1 MVGGSCARRLARR
14 SRSALIAALTV
25 LLVQTL
31 IVWNFSSL
39 DSGEE
44 RENGGGGASNMREK
58 RDRVGGGGYKGS
70 SEYMKREVQLQH
82 HPPQGKGTVRH
93 IQQPDGYYSH
103 RPKEKVRVDS
113 NNENSVPKDFENIDN
128 SNFGA
133 RSQPQRQPPGG
144 ADSNKRRERLQEK
157 AHAEQAT
164 WKDNVPIF
172 SRSSNEVLQYGR
184 AVAQNG
190 SLPVGPKAVGA
201 GVGSRNHHSRSS
213 QPQSQ
218 DQAQTYPQS
227 QSHPQTQHRHQHQHQ
242 TRKQATAAPL
252 EVVYDQPPKC
262 EISGKEAISALSRAK
277 TKECRQ
283 QIAEVYCRHKEG
295 QLMPEKVTRYC
306 PIEGKANANVAWEE
320 DSSEGPPSAPIRIA
334 FVLVVH
340 GRASRQFQRLFKAIY
355 HTSHYYYIHIDQR
368 SNYLH
373 RQVQALASQYPNV
386 RVTPW
391 RMATIWGG
399 ASLLTMYLR
408 SMADLITMTD
418 WSWDFFINLS
428 AADYPIRTNSQLVA
442 FLSKYRDMN
451 FIKSHGRDNA
461 RFIRKQGLDRLFF
474 ECDTHM
480 WRLGDRKIPEG
491 ISVDGGSD
499 WFLLNRPFVEYV
511 INSQDDLVTNMKR
524 FYTYTLLPA
533 ESFFHTVLEN
543 SAHCESMV
551 DNNLRITNWNRKL
564 GCKCQYKH
572 IVDWCGCSPND
583 FKPADFHRF
592 QQTSRPTFFARK
604 FEASVNQ
611 EIVNQLDGYLFGPMP
626 HGTPGLQAYWESA
639 FDEADGV
646 ATLSDT
652 QLTLYHAFARM
663 GLARAAA
670 SLQGDP
676 KDDSCRY
683 FPMGHPVSVHLYF
696 QSDQFQGYLVKHH
709 ATNLATSKL
718 ETLETWVMPRKTYKV
733 ASPPSTFTRLQFA
746 EIGTE
751 WDAKERMFRNFG
763 GLMGPMDETVGMQ
776 RWSKGPNVTATVV
789 WIDPTNVIAATYDIL
804 IDASAEYTH
813 YRPPL
818 NQPLRPGVWTIR
830 VLHHWSPVAETRFL
844 ISPLAYMKHQP
855 IRQEDTLKLHNG
867 PAKNSYMEQSFHG
880 LNPVLNIPVHLGQ
893 VEQAKRNA
901 ALTGPTLEHWVD
913 GLVGAMWE
921 AGDVCSTSMTGG
933 PGTSC
938 PVMQTC
944 AKTPWSSLSPDPK
957 SQLVPPQADGRIR

>member
-1 MVGGSCARRLARR
+1 MYGGLCARKLARR

-39 DSGEE
+39 DTGEE
-44 RENGGGGASNMREK
+44 RKDNGREK
-58 RDRVGGGGYKGS
+58 RDRIGINKAY
-70 SEYMKREVQLQH
+70 SEYQKSGVQ
-82 HPPQGKGTVRH
+82 TRH
-93 IQQPDGYYSH
+93 QQQPPLGRAASRHKQQPGGYYSH

-133 RSQPQRQPPGG
+133 RSQTQRHAPGKHKQG
-144 ADSNKRRERLQEK
+144 LLEK
-157 AHAEQAT
+157 AHAQQSLS
-164 WKDNVPIF
+164 KN
-172 SRSSNEVLQYGR
+172 SNEVIQY
-184 AVAQNG
+184 AQNKG
-190 SLPVGPKAVGA
+190 GFNQTRTDRQRRADPTLHP
-201 GVGSRNHHSRSS
+201 
-213 QPQSQ
+213 QQSQ
-218 DQAQTYPQS
+218 
-227 QSHPQTQHRHQHQHQ
+227 QHRHHLQ
-242 TRKQATAAPL
+242 QAKRSATPTADIK
-252 EVVYDQPPKC
+252 YDQPPKC

-283 QIAEVYCRHKEG
+283 QIAEVYCRHKER

-306 PIEGKANANVAWEE
+306 PVEGKVNMNVQWED
-320 DSSEGPPSAPIRIA
+320 DSMETVPVVPVRIA
-334 FVLVVH
+334 FMLVVH
-340 GRASRQFQRLFKAIY
+340 GRASRQVQRLFKAIY
-355 HTSHYYYIHIDQR
+355 HTSHYYYIHVDQR

-373 RQVQALASQYPNV
+373 RQMVALARQYPNV

-391 RMATIWGG
+391 RMSTIWGG
-399 ASLLTMYLR
+399 ASLLTMYLQ
-408 SMADLITMTD
+408 SMKDLLAMRD

-428 AADYPIRTNSQLVA
+428 AADYPIRTNDQLVA

-499 WFLLNRPFVEYV
+499 WFLLNRMFVEYV
-511 INSQDDLVTNMKR
+511 INSQDDLVTNMRR
-524 FYTYTLLPA
+524 FYAYTLLPA

-543 SAHCESMV
+543 SPHCESMV

-583 FKPADFHRF
+583 FKPSDLPRF
-592 QQTSRPTFFARK
+592 QQTTRPTFFARK

-611 EIVNQLDGYLFGPMP
+611 EIVNQLDAFLFGSMP
-626 HGTPGLQAYWESA
+626 QGTPGLKAYWENV
-639 FDEADGV
+639 FDEADGIHS
-646 ATLSDT
+646 LSDT
-652 QLTLYHAFARM
+652 HLTHYHAFARL
-663 GLARAAA
+663 GLARTGN
-670 SLQGDP
+670 SLQGDTS
-676 KDDSCRY
+676 DNSCRY
-683 FPMGHPVSVHLYF
+683 FAMGHPVSVHIYF
-696 QSDQFQGYLVKHH
+696 LSDEFQGYLVKHH

-718 ETLETWVMPRKTYKV
+718 ETLETWVMPKQFFKFTN
-733 ASPPSTFTRLQFA
+733 PPNTFNRLQSA
-746 EIGTE
+746 EIGTD
-751 WDAKERMFRNFG
+751 WDAKERIFRNFG
-763 GLMGPMDETVGMQ
+763 NLKGPMDEPVGMQ
-776 RWSKGPNVTATVV
+776 KWAKGSNVTMTVV

-804 IDASAEYTH
+804 IDASAEFTH

-818 NQPLRPGVWTIR
+818 NLPLRPGMWTVR

-844 ISPLAYMKHQP
+844 ITPLSHHKHLP
-855 IRQEDTLKLHNG
+855 IRQEDALRMHNG

-880 LNPVLNIPVHLGQ
+880 LNPILNIPVHLGQ
-893 VEQAKRNA
+893 VEAAEHNA
-901 ALTGPTLEHWVD
+901 ELTGPELERWVD
-913 GLVGAMWE
+913 GLVGEVWSAV
-921 AGDVCSTSMTGG
+921 DVCSTG
-933 PGTSC
+933 PSGC

-944 AKTPWSSLSPDPK
+944 RETVWSSLSPDPK
-957 SQLVPPQADGRIR
+957 SQLGSPKTNGRIR